1 MLANSILEGDL
12 RFRNE
17 RSDYSRIFSTILFLS
32 HKIYESFEKL
42 LNRRGILMIHLKQ
55 LFENQMIVA
64 FPKKYNFL
72 RGTLSKKVTS
82 YGGLVEEIQ

>member
-1 MLANSILEGDL
+1 
-12 RFRNE
+12 
-17 RSDYSRIFSTILFLS
+17 
-32 HKIYESFEKL
+32 
-42 LNRRGILMIHLKQ
+42 MIHLKQ